1 MNDFISYKSYNAFM
15 RSFLFIAIA
24 FLAMQVIADDKA
36 RPSPHNKIGL
46 TKKSAQE
53 KEGSFFYKLLNDES
67 DLMGSDRKDRSFND
81 GNTEI
86 LSQIEKLADLR
97 DRGVITEDEF
107 SDKKLILLDKIR

>member
-53 KEGSFFYKLLNDES
+53 KESSFFYKLLNDES

-81 GNTEI
+81 GNTEAVMAVFKYQDGKMI
-86 LSQIEKLADLR
+86 SLETGA
-97 DRGVITEDEF
+97 T
-107 SDKKLILLDKIR
+107 KIPK